1 MFRHLYFYPMI
12 GVRIFSLFFLL
23 STLISSLHAQG
34 FEVKGQVL
42 GPSGQILDNVHVI
55 NKRTTKGTI
64 TNSSGDF
71 RIFAQTD
78 DTLVFSIIS
87 YSYHYHKVRKEDADE
102 KISISLQKQNFLL
115 EEVSIF
121 SYRLTS
127 NDPKAMKLKKPT
139 IPDNKDIR
147 EPGLPSPAG
156 LANPID
162 AIYQLFDKRI
172 KQLKILEAY
181 KKRDRFQDKLEE
193 GNNREILLT
202 VTGMDEWELK
212 PFLFYCQ
219 MGPEFIQTATDYELL
234 MSLLRCFRSYVHDK
248 EMSEFFSDYD

>member
-1 MFRHLYFYPMI
+1 MI
-12 GVRIFSLFFLL
+12 INRILLFALL
-23 STLISSLHAQG
+23 VCLPDISLHAQS
-34 FEVKGQVL
+34 FEVNGQVL
-42 GPSGQILDNVHVI
+42 SPSGQELANVHVI

-64 TNSSGDF
+64 SNSSGLF
-71 RIFAQTD
+71 RLHAQDD

-87 YSYHYHKVRKEDADE
+87 YNYHYHKVGKEDAKKE
-102 KISISLQKQNFLL
+102 IIIQLQKQNFLL

-127 NDPKAMKLKKPT
+127 NDPKAMKLGKPT
-139 IPDNKDIR
+139 IPNEKDIR
-147 EPGLPSPAG
+147 EPGIPSPAG
-156 LANPID
+156 LGNPID
-162 AIYQLFDKRI
+162 AIYQMFDKRL

-181 KKRDRFQDKLEE
+181 KERDRFQDKLEE

-202 VTGMDEWELK
+202 VTGMAEWELK

-234 MSLLRCFRSYVHDK
+234 MSLLRCFRSYVHEK